1 MFRSRKSSVSQIS
14 PLEPP
19 PQLQSQQQQQQR
31 RASMQPA
38 PPNSAPPGPMPRG
51 QAHPPTQ
58 PQGQGQPTPG
68 RGQGPG
74 SFDPNPPQ
82 PAFARGPRMDRVQ
95 SHDPTS
101 SASASSKGDKDKD
114 KRRSGF
120 FGFGGKKK
128 DKGEKGLGAQK
139 EVDKPRSSFSIDRP
153 STQLASRPVPPSAS
167 QRFPQ
172 GQGQQVPQQQAQ
184 QQARAQAVAAREQQ
198 QAPSQLRPFA
208 RDQGPTPPPQQQ
220 QQNQA
225 ALSVSNES
233 QRSQSLDLPRSYQNQ
248 PSGYTPVNGQQRSS
262 PLVPPEALQQ
272 QPQTKAAVPPK
283 QGVPRS
289 VSMPMQPPAPGTT
302 PNGGGGS
309 PRRAS
314 QFGSGP
320 FESGTINTE
329 KFQAILEL
337 IALQPQKTYVT
348 SPPELEM
355 ILARTSAGG
364 QPKLGQPG
372 SPSNDW
378 DAVWLQL
385 SGISLS
391 MWSMKETRAAAA
403 KGDKVPP
410 TYFNITDS
418 SLELLAPLPPPP
430 HRPNSRP
437 HNYVYS
443 LNTAGSNRLLFSS
456 PTERDLARWVTGLR
470 LAAWERARLEEIYTG
485 HLVQYGEREPPFE
498 VGKGRSKMEGWVRV
512 RVMGGTDWRRLWA
525 VLSTPGEE
533 GSKDEGKHRRRS
545 FFGIGSKEEEPAPQ
559 EPNTGVSMATF
570 YTEPRTAKNKTSVTP
585 VLTIT
590 NVSQAYAVFPE
601 HLEVMVQSNLCKV
614 VGRVS
619 GDMVTIEGRLRD
631 SGWALLMPETPGEGS
646 DRGHGS
652 VSSQGHG
659 QSSGVSPLGNMM
671 RWVTGFHDAFGL
683 YGRPEKYNWDP
694 RDPKSLFFAYPQG
707 PHRGNLFLSID
718 EALRGD
724 FRVTSLAEVRAQL
737 VHLVHRRL
745 AGGIQDHIEE
755 DSGEDE
761 DQHERM
767 MPKEEGN
774 FRLPPLAFSE
784 INDHEEQNMPRS
796 LTPITERTDVTR
808 QNSTKTSKSGLTI
821 AGMGSP
827 PSGANSQGDRKT
839 SGGSSKHG
847 SQSSKHSD
855 FGINPMS
862 NDGFAPV
869 TEEPGEI
876 YSSNNSGSHSNAT
889 ITPQPPVNPLP
900 GFGVLDKHD
909 KQITPSSIASK
920 TSESVYSQDT
930 GMTPL
935 APSNASYYSAKP
947 SVPSADSHG
956 PQQPNMPVPVPT
968 GQLIALAPPVEAP
981 QSVASA
987 PEPKDEPPLPPFAAE
1002 RSSKVLSP
1010 TPRKVSS
1017 GEPLPQGVELA
1028 QEPAAMYLMNM
1039 VEEPPVPEPPQRL
1052 KTASPPTNGAHVN
1065 GNGLQR
1071 KLSGA
1076 RALPVKQHSAEPR
1089 LDNIQ
1094 DGPAEAAQAQPELD
1108 AQHPEV
1114 APRSSNPDLG
1124 EDFSTYMNY
1133 ADNPTPVKSRAA
1145 PATTKSLPPKA
1156 ASPSQEQV
1164 KSSFVPSRA
1173 VRERRAKAE
1182 QDAKDQE
1189 MAKYKPG
1196 GGKRIVS
1203 NISTMPEF
1211 ESSDEEE
1218 EEEEESEDEAPTA
1231 QKKTSLPIPPGRAAP
1246 AQSGQLGLE
1255 GLPRSRQT
1263 SMNARALP
1271 PVPVPTNQAP
1281 DLRLPFED
1289 VDARARVDSQ
1299 YSQYS
1304 QRSSGYEPRASQFTE
1319 RPRNVSRT
1327 PSPAYGPQEPDRL
1340 EPDHNYS
1347 GNGAVYPMSGP
1358 HQSLNVA
1365 PPPATRQS
1373 VWNANFSAQHG
1384 MEENNKSG
1392 KFVDLEEPSVH
1403 LTKAFAPHGLLQAGI
1418 QDKEERSAKKREEL
1432 AKETGSSLIDVPSK
1446 PPPPQ
1451 AGLLGAVAAH
1461 ERDRKNAGGI
1471 GSMLTDR
1478 EREKRLAEEKQRE
1491 FERFQRQQMGQF
1503 GPDMYAQPGYGQ
1515 QGYGY
1520 GMGNP
1525 MMGQMPMM
1533 GYPYQGG
1540 FNPYAQAQQQ
1550 AMMAAQMAYQQ
1561 TIMAMSQA
1569 GSQAG
1574 DPHERAQ
1581 SAQSRHRQA
1590 SGISDDRSGS
1600 PSASQMGGVPSF
1612 YGGFPQGGMGM
1623 GMGMP
1628 MQMPQMPWMMPGGG
1642 MSSPG
1647 MWGMPG
1653 VPSPAAQG
1661 TPNFGFMHPSAV
1673 GGAGSD
1679 AGSIRGRPMGGEE
1692 GEQKFS

>member
-19 PQLQSQQQQQQR
+19 PQPQQPQQR
-31 RASMQPA
+31 RTSMQPT
-38 PPNSAPPGPMPRG
+38 PPNSAPG
-51 QAHPPTQ
+51 QV
-58 PQGQGQPTPG
+58 PQGQGRPPRPPTQG
-68 RGQGPG
+68 ARGPG
-74 SFDPNPPQ
+74 SFDAYPPQ
-82 PAFARGPRMDRVQ
+82 PAFAGGPRMDRVQ
-95 SHDPTS
+95 SHDQG
-101 SASASSKGDKDKD
+101 SAKGE

-128 DKGEKGLGAQK
+128 DKAEKGPKREDGDVSRGTVSGRWRSGRHNSMLMSLQ
-139 EVDKPRSSFSIDRP
+139 KPRSSFSIDRE
-153 STQLASRPVPPSAS
+153 STQLASRPVPTSAS

-172 GQGQQVPQQQAQ
+172 GQGQQIPQQHAQAQ
-184 QQARAQAVAAREQQ
+184 ALRQQ
-198 QAPSQLRPFA
+198 QQPPSQPRPFA

-220 QQNQA
+220 QRIPA
-225 ALSVSNES
+225 AANDG
-233 QRSQSLDLPRSYQNQ
+233 QRSQSLEIPRNHQQ
-248 PSGYTPVNGQQRSS
+248 AVNGQQRSS
-262 PLVPPEALQQ
+262 PLVPPETLQQ
-272 QPQTKAAVPPK
+272 SQTGMPAK
-283 QGVPRS
+283 QSVPRS
-289 VSMPMQPPAPGTT
+289 VSMPMAPPAPGTT
-302 PNGGGGS
+302 PNGGSGS

-314 QFGSGP
+314 LFSSGSTAQDPNARGSFEFGN
-320 FESGTINTE
+320 INTE

-437 HNYVYS
+437 HNFVYS

-456 PTERDLARWVTGLR
+456 PTERDLARWVSGLR

-485 HLVQYGEREPPFE
+485 HLVQYGEREPPVE

-533 GSKDEGKHRRRS
+533 GAKDEGKHRRRS
-545 FFGIGSKEEEPAPQ
+545 FFGIGGKEEEPAPQ
-559 EPNTGVSMATF
+559 EPNTGVSMAAF

-652 VSSQGHG
+652 SSSQGHG

-671 RWVTGFHDAFGL
+671 RWVTGFHDAFAL
-683 YGRPEKYNWDP
+683 YGRPEKYNWNP

-707 PHRGNLFLSID
+707 PHRGNLFLTVD

-724 FRVTSLAEVRAQL
+724 FRVSSLAEVRAQL

-745 AGGIQDHIEE
+745 AGGIQEHIEE
-755 DSGEDE
+755 ESGEDE
-761 DQHERM
+761 ERERE
-767 MPKEEGN
+767 MPQQQGN
-774 FRLPPLAFSE
+774 FRLPPLAFNE
-784 INDHEEQNMPRS
+784 LHDNEEQNMPRS

-827 PSGANSQGDRKT
+827 PSGTTAQGDRKT

-855 FGINPMS
+855 FGIVPMS
-862 NDGFAPV
+862 NDGFAPL
-869 TEEPGEI
+869 TEEPGEV
-876 YSSNNSGSHSNAT
+876 YSSNGSGSHSNTT

-900 GFGVLDKHD
+900 GFGVLDRHD
-909 KQITPSSIASK
+909 KQVTPSSVASK
-920 TSESVYSQDT
+920 TSESVYSQET
-930 GMTPL
+930 GLTPV

-947 SVPSADSHG
+947 SADGHG
-956 PQQPNMPVPVPT
+956 PQQTNFPVPVPN
-968 GQLIALAPPVEAP
+968 GQSIALAPPVEAP
-981 QSVASA
+981 TEQISSA
-987 PEPKDEPPLPPFAAE
+987 PGPEDRPPLPPFASE
-1002 RSSKVLSP
+1002 GSSEVLSP

-1017 GEPLPQGVELA
+1017 GEPLPHGVELA

-1039 VEEPPVPEPPQRL
+1039 VEEPPVPEPPQRI
-1052 KTASPPTNGAHVN
+1052 KSASPPTNGAHVN
-1065 GNGLQR
+1065 GNQLQR
-1071 KLSGA
+1071 KPSGA
-1076 RALPVKQHSAEPR
+1076 RALPVRQQSAEPK
-1089 LDNIQ
+1089 LHNIQ
-1094 DGPAEAAQAQPELD
+1094 DRPSDDSHARPEPEAQVPEAAPQSANPELGE
-1108 AQHPEV
+1108 ANPELGE
-1114 APRSSNPDLG
+1114 ANPELG
-1124 EDFSTYMNY
+1124 EDFSSYMNY
-1133 ADNPTPVKSRAA
+1133 ADNPTPVKPKAA
-1145 PATTKSLPPKA
+1145 PAPTRPFPPKA
-1156 ASPSQEQV
+1156 VSPPQEQV
-1164 KSSFVPSRA
+1164 KSSFAPSRA

-1203 NISTMPEF
+1203 TRSTMPEF
-1211 ESSDEEE
+1211 ESSDEDEDE
-1218 EEEEESEDEAPTA
+1218 DEEEEESENEAPAA
-1231 QKKTSLPIPPGRAAP
+1231 QKKTSLPVPPGQVAP
-1246 AQSGQLGLE
+1246 VQGGQLGLE
-1255 GLPRSRQT
+1255 GLPRERQT

-1271 PVPVPTNQAP
+1271 PVPVTANQAP

-1289 VDARARVDSQ
+1289 FDARSRVGSQ
-1299 YSQYS
+1299 YSQHS
-1304 QRSSGYEPRASQFTE
+1304 QRSSGYDPRANQYMD

-1327 PSPAYGPQEPDRL
+1327 PSPLNGPPGAGR
-1340 EPDHNYS
+1340 HGSNYH
-1347 GNGAVYPMSGP
+1347 GNGAAYPMSGP
-1358 HQSLNVA
+1358 RQSYNVA

-1384 MEENNKSG
+1384 MEENTKFG

-1418 QDKEERSAKKREEL
+1418 QDKEERSAKKQEEL
-1432 AKETGSSLIDVPSK
+1432 ARETGSSLIDVPSK

-1471 GSMLTDR
+1471 GATLTDR

-1491 FERFQRQQMGQF
+1491 FDRLQRQQMGQF
-1503 GPDMYAQPGYGQ
+1503 GGDMYPQQGFGQ

-1520 GMGNP
+1520 GMGNA
-1525 MMGQMPMM
+1525 MMNQMPMM

-1574 DPHERAQ
+1574 DLHERAQ

-1590 SGISDDRSGS
+1590 SGFSDDRSAS
-1600 PSASQMGGVPSF
+1600 PSASQMGGIPSL
-1612 YGGFPQGGMGM
+1612 YGGYPQGGMGM
-1623 GMGMP
+1623 GMNGMGMPMP

-1642 MSSPG
+1642 MPSPG

-1653 VPSPAAQG
+1653 PAAQG
-1661 TPNFGFMHPSAV
+1661 SPN
-1673 GGAGSD
+1673 
-1679 AGSIRGRPMGGEE
+1679 
-1692 GEQKFS
+1692 